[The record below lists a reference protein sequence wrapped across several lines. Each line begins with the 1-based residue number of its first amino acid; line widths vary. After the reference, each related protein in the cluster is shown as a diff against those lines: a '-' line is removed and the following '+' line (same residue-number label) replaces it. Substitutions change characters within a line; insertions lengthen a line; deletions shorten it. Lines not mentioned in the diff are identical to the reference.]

1 MVFNWFCFRY
11 EQKYKIYY
19 HNLPQTTTLLISF
32 TTLFHFD
39 VKIQSEILTVIF
51 NKTLR
56 IVANTARKE
65 EKELI
70 SFIKTQANEAMKE
83 FLFIDN

>member
-39 VKIQSEILTVIF
+39 VQIQSKILAVIF

-56 IVANTARKE
+56 NGANTARME
-65 EKELI
+65 EKHLI
-70 SFIKTQANEAMKE
+70 FLIKFDTKKAM
-83 FLFIDN
+83 

>member
-32 TTLFHFD
+32 TTLIHFD
-39 VKIQSEILTVIF
+39 GQIQSKILAVIF

-56 IVANTARKE
+56 IVANTAIKE

-70 SFIKTQANEAMKE
+70 FLTKIHTNEAMKK

>member
-32 TTLFHFD
+32 TTLIHF
-39 VKIQSEILTVIF
+39 EIRIHLKMLAIIF

-56 IVANTARKE
+56 NVADSAIVE
-65 EKELI
+65 EIQLK
-70 SFIKTQANEAMKE
+70 
-83 FLFIDN
+83 FLVLLDTS